1 MKKQTIHRVLVG
13 LLFSV
18 VCSDWSWAGD
28 IKGLVIDSDMQEPL
42 MGAAVKVCGTN
53 IAVATDFDG
62 KFSIRG
68 LKKGSYTLE
77 VTYVSFFSQKLLLNV
92 PANGSVDV
100 KFSLEPD
107 NRQLD
112 EITVVANKKLELE
125 SALLAERKQAVL
137 AIENLGASEM
147 SIKGISNVQDGVKK
161 ISGISIAEA
170 GQLVVRGLGDRY
182 STTTLNGL
190 PIASPNP
197 DNKLIPLDIFP
208 SSTVQNIT
216 VSKVYEASAF
226 ADYSGAHVDIS
237 TKEGGEDFFNVSLGS
252 GSKIGTVGN
261 DFYMMD
267 RANTLFRT
275 PSMDENAMEVPYK
288 DFRNYIKEHNIFNT
302 TFETSS
308 RKALPDLSGNLSA
321 GKTFQ
326 VYGNDLNLLASL
338 GISSGEKIINDA
350 YTSIYDATGNVDKYF
365 DYDSYTQT
373 LDITGLFNVGY
384 KFRKA
389 DHIGLTA
396 FYARN
401 AVDKYMNRDGFD
413 GDKNPLVGSNQ
424 NTHIY
429 ELQNYQ
435 LQGKHDI
442 GSSWNLEWNGS
453 YSKTSSE
460 EPDRRQVMFRKMDD
474 GSLTL
479 FLLNRQETMRYFG
492 SLDESE
498 WVGDLKATYHYGKN
512 NKVRAGFAYKDKDR
526 NYESA
531 RFYYNLNG
539 LDADVT
545 DAYHTN
551 GYLNYDN
558 IVNGTIQIERSQ
570 GLKDLYSAGNT
581 IYAAFLETDYYPWK
595 SLMLN
600 LGLRVE
606 QSSQWVDYG
615 DDRGK
620 PQHRDLD
627 KTDLF
632 PAVNVKYT
640 FNPSHSLRFS
650 ASRTVTRPSFIEM
663 APFLYQESYGSAQIR
678 GNADL
683 MNGYNYN
690 VDLRYEFFKDKS
702 NDMLAVTL
710 YYKYLDDPIERIQQF
725 AGGSLQHSFRNA
737 EDGLA
742 AGVELELRKSIMKDL
757 RFTFNGS
764 YMYTNVKLPED
775 GAYTNSERAL
785 QGASPYLLNA
795 DLSYMP
801 SFKNE
806 RKLFLTLVYN
816 LQGERIQSVGVAGM
830 GDVKQVPLHTLD
842 FIGNYQFSSRWSL
855 KVQFK
860 NLLNSKIEFEQ
871 ELPLANRTQKV
882 ECYKEGIGVD
892 LSVAFKL

>member
-1 MKKQTIHRVLVG
+1 MKRQKNRYFLAVLV
-13 LLFSV
+13 FSV
-18 VCSDWSWAGD
+18 IGLNIAKAGD
-28 IKGLVIDSDMQEPL
+28 IKGQVIDSDIQEPL
-42 MGAAVKVCGTN
+42 MGAAVRISGTN

-62 KFSIRG
+62 KFNIRG
-68 LKKGSYTLE
+68 LKKGTYTLE
-77 VTYVSFFSQKLLLNV
+77 VTYVSFFSQKQELKV
-92 PANGSVDV
+92 PEKGTVEAN
-100 KFSLEPD
+100 FTLEPD
-107 NRQLD
+107 NKQLD
-112 EITVVANKKLELE
+112 EITVVAHKKLELE

-161 ISGISIAEA
+161 ISGISIADA

-216 VSKVYEASAF
+216 VSKVYEASSF

-237 TKEGGEDFFNVSLGS
+237 TKEGGEDFFNFSFGT
-252 GSKIGTVGN
+252 GSKIGTIGN
-261 DFYMMD
+261 DLYMMD
-267 RANTLFRT
+267 RAHTLFRT
-275 PSMDENAMEVPYK
+275 PSMDEAAMNVPYK
-288 DFRNYIKEHNIFNT
+288 DFRDYIKTHNIFNT
-302 TFETSS
+302 TFETTS
-308 RKALPDLSGNLSA
+308 RKAIPDLSGNLSA

-326 VYGNDLNLLASL
+326 IWDNDLNLLASL
-338 GISSGEKIINDA
+338 GISSGEKVVNDA

-401 AVDKYMNRDGFD
+401 AIDKYMNRDGFD
-413 GDKNPLVGSNQ
+413 GDKNPLIGSNQ

-435 LQGKHDI
+435 LQGTHDL
-442 GSSWNLEWNGS
+442 GASWNLEWNGS
-453 YSKTSSE
+453 YSKTRSE
-460 EPDRRQVMFRKMDD
+460 EPDRRQVMFRKMED

-498 WVGDLKATYHYGKN
+498 WVGDLKATYHFGDN
-512 NKVRAGFAYKDKDR
+512 NKVRAGFAYKDKNRD
-526 NYESA
+526 YESA

-545 DAYHTN
+545 DSYHTN

-558 IVNGTIQIERSQ
+558 IANGTIQIERSQ

-581 IYAAFLETDYYPWK
+581 IYAAFLETDYYPLK
-595 SLMLN
+595 DLMLN
-600 LGLRVE
+600 IGLRME

-620 PQHRDLD
+620 PQHRSLD
-627 KTDLF
+627 KADLF
-632 PAVNVKYT
+632 PALN
-640 FNPSHSLRFS
+640 LRFS
-650 ASRTVTRPSFIEM
+650 ASRTITRPSFIEM

-742 AGVELELRKSIMKDL
+742 AGVELEMRKSITKDL

-795 DLSYMP
+795 DLSYTP
-801 SFKNE
+801 TFKND
-806 RKLFLTLVYN
+806 RRLFLTLVYN

-842 FIGNYQFSSRWSL
+842 FIGNYQFNSRWSL
-855 KVQFK
+855 KLQLK

-871 ELPLANRTQKV
+871 ELPLANKVQKV
-882 ECYKEGIGVD
+882 ECYKEGIGFD
-892 LSVAFKL
+892 LSVALKL

>member
-1 MKKQTIHRVLVG
+1 MKRQKNRYFLAVLV
-13 LLFSV
+13 FSV
-18 VCSDWSWAGD
+18 IGLNIAKAGD
-28 IKGLVIDSDMQEPL
+28 IKGQVIDSDMQEPL
-42 MGAAVKVCGTN
+42 MGAAIRISGTN

-62 KFSIRG
+62 KFNIRG
-68 LKKGSYTLE
+68 LKKGTYTLE
-77 VTYVSFFSQKLLLNV
+77 VTYVSFFSQKQELKV
-92 PANGSVDV
+92 PEKGTVEAN
-100 KFSLEPD
+100 FTLEPD
-107 NRQLD
+107 NKQLD
-112 EITVVANKKLELE
+112 EITVVAHKKLELE

-161 ISGISIAEA
+161 ISGISIADA

-216 VSKVYEASAF
+216 VSKVYEASSF

-237 TKEGGEDFFNVSLGS
+237 TKEGGEDFFNFSFGT
-252 GSKIGTVGN
+252 GSKIGTIGN
-261 DFYMMD
+261 DLYMMD
-267 RANTLFRT
+267 RAHTLFRT
-275 PSMDENAMEVPYK
+275 PSMDEAAMNVPYK
-288 DFRNYIKEHNIFNT
+288 DFRDYIKTHNIFNT
-302 TFETSS
+302 TFETTS
-308 RKALPDLSGNLSA
+308 RKAIPDLSGNLSA

-326 VYGNDLNLLASL
+326 IWDNDLNLLASL
-338 GISSGEKIINDA
+338 GISSGEKVVNDA

-401 AVDKYMNRDGFD
+401 AIDKYMNRNGFD
-413 GDKNPLVGSNQ
+413 GDKNPLIGSNQ

-435 LQGKHDI
+435 LQGTHDL
-442 GSSWNLEWNGS
+442 GASWNLEWNGS
-453 YSKTSSE
+453 YSKTRSE
-460 EPDRRQVMFRKMDD
+460 EPDRRQVMFRKMED

-498 WVGDLKATYHYGKN
+498 WVGDLKATYHFGDN
-512 NKVRAGFAYKDKDR
+512 NKVRAGFAYKDKNRD
-526 NYESA
+526 YESA

-545 DAYHTN
+545 DSYHTN

-558 IVNGTIQIERSQ
+558 IANGTIQIERSQ

-581 IYAAFLETDYYPWK
+581 IYAAFLETDYYPLK
-595 SLMLN
+595 DLMLN
-600 LGLRVE
+600 IGLRME

-620 PQHRDLD
+620 PQHRSLD
-627 KTDLF
+627 KADLF
-632 PAVNVKYT
+632 PALNVKYT
-640 FNPSHSLRFS
+640 LNPSHSLRFS
-650 ASRTVTRPSFIEM
+650 ASRTITRPSFIEM

-742 AGVELELRKSIMKDL
+742 AGVELEMRKSITKDL

-795 DLSYMP
+795 DLSYTP
-801 SFKNE
+801 TFKND
-806 RKLFLTLVYN
+806 RRLFLTLVYN

-842 FIGNYQFSSRWSL
+842 FIGNYQFNSRWSL
-855 KVQFK
+855 KLQLK

-871 ELPLANRTQKV
+871 ELPLANKVQKV
-882 ECYKEGIGVD
+882 ECYKEGIGFD
-892 LSVAFKL
+892 LSVALKL

>member
-1 MKKQTIHRVLVG
+1 MKKQIFCHFLLGLVFSFLG
-13 LLFSV
+13 LNSV
-18 VCSDWSWAGD
+18 TAGD
-28 IKGLVIDSDMQEPL
+28 IKGLIIDSDLHEPL
-42 MGAAVKVCGTN
+42 MGAAVRVSGTN
-53 IAVATDFDG
+53 IAVASDFNG
-62 KFSIRG
+62 QFHIKG
-68 LKKGSYTLE
+68 LKKGTYTLE
-77 VTYVSFFSQKLLLNV
+77 VTYVSFFSQKLLLEV
-92 PANGSVDV
+92 PARGIVEAN
-100 KFSLEPD
+100 FTLEPD
-107 NRQLD
+107 NKQLN
-112 EITVVANKKLELE
+112 EVTVVAHKKLELE
-125 SALLAERKQAVL
+125 SALLAERKHAVL

-161 ISGISIAEA
+161 LSGISIADA

-197 DNKLIPLDIFP
+197 DHKLIPLDIFP

-226 ADYSGAHVDIS
+226 ADYSGAHVDIC
-237 TKEGGEDFFNVSLGS
+237 TREGGEDFLNISLGT
-252 GSKIGTVGN
+252 GSRIGTIGN

-267 RANTLFRT
+267 RAHTLFRT
-275 PSMDENAMEVPYK
+275 PSMDEAAMDVPYK

-308 RKALPDLSGNLSA
+308 RKALPDLNGNLSG
-321 GKTFQ
+321 GKTFNLF
-326 VYGNDLNLLASL
+326 GNELNLLASL
-338 GISSGEKIINDA
+338 GINSGEKIISDA

-384 KFRKA
+384 KFRKS
-389 DHIGLTA
+389 DHIGFTA

-401 AVDKYMNRDGFD
+401 AVDKYMSRDGFD
-413 GDKNPLVGSNQ
+413 GDKNPLIGSNQ

-435 LQGKHDI
+435 LQGTHDF

-453 YSKTSSE
+453 YSKTSSD

-492 SLDESE
+492 SLNENE
-498 WVGDLKATYHYGKN
+498 WVGDLKATYRFGKS
-512 NKVRAGFAYKDKDR
+512 NKVRAGFAYKDKSRD
-526 NYESA
+526 YESA
-531 RFYYNLNG
+531 RFYYNLNA

-545 DAYHTN
+545 DSYHTN

-558 IVNGTIQIERSQ
+558 IANGTIQIERSQ
-570 GLKDLYSAGNT
+570 GLKDLYSAGNR
-581 IYAAFLETDYYPWK
+581 IYATFLETDYYPLDD
-595 SLMLN
+595 LMLN
-600 LGLRVE
+600 VGLRME

-632 PAVNVKYT
+632 PALNIKYT
-640 FNPSHSLRFS
+640 FNSNHSLRFS
-650 ASRTVTRPSFIEM
+650 ASRTITRPSFIEM

-690 VDLRYEFFKDKS
+690 VDLRYEFFRDKS

-742 AGVELELRKSIMKDL
+742 AGLELELRKSIMKDL

-795 DLSYMP
+795 DLSYTP

-806 RKLFLTLVYN
+806 RRLFLTLVYN

-830 GDVKQVPLHTLD
+830 GDVKQVPLHALD
-842 FIGNYQFSSRWSL
+842 FIGSYQFNSRWSMKL
-855 KVQFK
+855 QLK

-871 ELPLANRTQKV
+871 ELPLANKTQKV

-892 LSVAFKL
+892 LSFAFKL